1 MLFFVLPLDGR
12 GKKWYDSNMEENT
25 VLITKQI
32 ANNLVLLRKRAR
44 LTQAEVA
51 EKINYSDKSVSK
63 WESAGGVPDIFIL
76 KQLADLYGV
85 TVNDIIGEKPPVE
98 QKDGKTGLHILI
110 MLLSAGIVWLVAVSV
125 FALLKMLPVQGKWWL
140 AFIYALPVNAIVFLV
155 FGAVWR
161 YKTLQFVSITTLIWT
176 ALLSIYLSVALI
188 PAEVVAFKSLW
199 AIFLIGVPL
208 QVLEILWAF
217 FRYSVFKRKKNATLQ
232 ETAVEEEE
240 KE

>member
-1 MLFFVLPLDGR
+1 
-12 GKKWYDSNMEENT
+12 MEENT

-32 ANNLVLLRKRAR
+32 ANNLVVLRKRAR

-98 QKDGKTGLHILI
+98 KRDGKTGLHILI

-125 FALLKMLPVQGKWWL
+125 FALLQMLPVQGKWWL
-140 AFIYALPVNAIVFLV
+140 AFIYALPVNAVVFLV
-155 FGAVWR
+155 FSAVWR
-161 YKTLQFVSITTLIWT
+161 YKTMQFISVTALIWT
-176 ALLSIYLSVALI
+176 VLLSIYLSVALI
-188 PAEVVAFKSLW
+188 PAEVAALESLW
-199 AIFLIGVPL
+199 VIFLIGVPL

-217 FRYSVFKRKKNATLQ
+217 FRYSVFKRKKNAT
-232 ETAVEEEE
+232 EVSESAESER

>member
-1 MLFFVLPLDGR
+1 
-12 GKKWYDSNMEENT
+12 MEENT

-32 ANNLVLLRKRAR
+32 ANNLVVLRKRAR

-98 QKDGKTGLHILI
+98 KRDGKTGLHILI

-125 FALLKMLPVQGKWWL
+125 FALLQMLPVQGKWWL
-140 AFIYALPVNAIVFLV
+140 AFIYALPVNAVVFLV
-155 FGAVWR
+155 FSAVWR
-161 YKTLQFVSITTLIWT
+161 YKTMQFISVTALIWT
-176 ALLSIYLSVALI
+176 VLLSIYLSVALI
-188 PAEVVAFKSLW
+188 PAEVAALESLW
-199 AIFLIGVPL
+199 VIFLIGVPL

-217 FRYSVFKRKKNATLQ
+217 FRYSVFKRKKNAT
-232 ETAVEEEE
+232 EVSESAESEH

>member
-1 MLFFVLPLDGR
+1 
-12 GKKWYDSNMEENT
+12 MEENT

-32 ANNLVLLRKRAR
+32 ANNLVVLRKRAR

-85 TVNDIIGEKPPVE
+85 TVNDIIGEKPPVAK
-98 QKDGKTGLHILI
+98 KDGKTGLHVLI
-110 MLLSAGIVWLVAVSV
+110 MLLSAGIVWLVAVCV
-125 FALLKMLPVQGKWWL
+125 FALLQMLPVQGEWWL

-155 FGAVWR
+155 FSSVWR
-161 YKTLQFVSITTLIWT
+161 YKTLQFISITTLIWT
-176 ALLSIYLSVALI
+176 GLLSVYLTVTFLPSVAI
-188 PAEVVAFKSLW
+188 KSLW

-217 FRYSVFKRKKNATLQ
+217 FRYSVFKRKKSAEAKEQTQ
-232 ETAVEEEE
+232 DEEGE
-240 KE
+240 K

>member
-1 MLFFVLPLDGR
+1 
-12 GKKWYDSNMEENT
+12 MEENT

-32 ANNLVLLRKRAR
+32 ANNLVVLRKRAR

-85 TVNDIIGEKPPVE
+85 TVNDIIGEKPPVAK
-98 QKDGKTGLHILI
+98 KDGKTGLHVLI

-125 FALLKMLPVQGKWWL
+125 FALLQMLPVQGEWWL

-155 FGAVWR
+155 FSSVWR
-161 YKTLQFVSITTLIWT
+161 YKTLQFISITTLIWT
-176 ALLSIYLSVALI
+176 GLLSVYLTVTFLPSVAI
-188 PAEVVAFKSLW
+188 KSLW

-217 FRYSVFKRKKNATLQ
+217 FRYSVFKRKKSAEAKEQTQ
-232 ETAVEEEE
+232 DEEGE
-240 KE
+240 K